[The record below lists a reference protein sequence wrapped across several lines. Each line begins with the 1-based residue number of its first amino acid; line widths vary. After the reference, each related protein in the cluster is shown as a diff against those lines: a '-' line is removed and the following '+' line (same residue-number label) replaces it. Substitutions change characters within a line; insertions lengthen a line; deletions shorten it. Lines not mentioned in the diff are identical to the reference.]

1 MSGVDVDGVPA
12 MERDNPRLTSHRA
25 DVVGIDWVRR
35 TGLRWDDRDGVVYT
49 LAFVSAERDR
59 WLVRMCWAMTACTA
73 LGMVAG
79 IMLAVLL

>member
-1 MSGVDVDGVPA
+1 MAEVFEGVPA

-35 TGLRWDDRDGVVYT
+35 TGLRWDERDGVVYT

-59 WLVRMCWAMTACTA
+59 WMRRTVVLVIGAWV
-73 LGMVAG
+73 LGVAG
-79 IMLAVLL
+79 GAMLVLS